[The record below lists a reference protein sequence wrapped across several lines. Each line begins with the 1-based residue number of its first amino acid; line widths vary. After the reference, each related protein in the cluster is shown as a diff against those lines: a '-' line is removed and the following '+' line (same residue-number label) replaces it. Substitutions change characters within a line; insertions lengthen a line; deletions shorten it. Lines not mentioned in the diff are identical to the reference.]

1 MQLFSSNNPN
11 SIRISTSEKL
21 GLISNLATML
31 SAGISILEVVDSL
44 LEDAKGNQ
52 KKLLES
58 LKSDLTQGNH
68 VSDSLG
74 KFPKIFDKI
83 TIL

>member
-1 MQLFSSNNPN
+1 MGIFGKGNISSL
-11 SIRISTSEKL
+11 RISTSEKL
-21 GLISNLATML
+21 GLVSNLATML

-58 LKSDLTQGNH
+58 SA
-68 VSDSLG
+68 
-74 KFPKIFDKI
+74 
-83 TIL
+83 